1 MKILQPTPVR
11 VAFHTVLILAVLA
24 LWCLSVPC
32 DAFAD
37 DPPTPP
43 PAPPTSTYTPTPE
56 DPTDTPEPSDTA
68 EPTLTSVP
76 TDTPIPTDTAVPTD
90 TPVPSDTPVLVQT
103 AAPTETP
110 PGPVGT
116 AGPQATSNSSADC
129 HSVVSGSVFTLSG
142 RPAAGA
148 TVLIEGTDWSD
159 AMLTDDAGQYGFNQL
174 CPGKASVQAYLADG
188 QVSQL
193 AELDLNGRDPVEIA
207 LSVAAAGAVVADETS
222 DQTPTPEPDMPVTGY
237 AGWLLVGGAGLAAFL
252 LLVAGTRR
260 AITVRERS
268 RGRD

>member
-1 MKILQPTPVR
+1 MKIFQPIPGR

-24 LWCLSVPC
+24 IWCLSAPY

-43 PAPPTSTYTPTPE
+43 PAPPTSTYTPIPE
-56 DPTDTPEPSDTA
+56 DPTDTPEPSDTP
-68 EPTLTSVP
+68 EPTDTSVP
-76 TDTPIPTDTAVPTD
+76 TDTPVPTDTAVPTA
-90 TPVPSDTPVLVQT
+90 TPMPVQT
-103 AAPTETP
+103 AVPTETP
-110 PGPVGT
+110 PGPVET
-116 AGPQATSNSSADC
+116 TGPQPTSNSRADC
-129 HSVVSGSVFTLSG
+129 QSVVSGSVFTLSG

-159 AMLTDDAGQYGFNQL
+159 AMLTDDAGQYSFNQL

-193 AELDLNGRDPVEIA
+193 AELDLNGRDPVEVA
-207 LSVAAAGAVVADETS
+207 LSVAAAGAVVAEATS
-222 DQTPTPEPDMPVTGY
+222 EQTPTPEPDMPVTGY
-237 AGWLLVGGAGLAAFL
+237 AGWLLVGGAGLAVFL

-268 RGRD
+268 GGRD

>member
-1 MKILQPTPVR
+1 MKIIQPTPGK

-24 LWCLSVPC
+24 LWCLSAPC

-37 DPPTPP
+37 DPPTAP

-56 DPTDTPEPSDTA
+56 DPTDTPEPSDTP

-76 TDTPIPTDTAVPTD
+76 TDTSIPTDTDVPTN
-90 TPVPSDTPVLVQT
+90 TPMPAQT
-103 AAPTETP
+103 AVPTETP
-110 PGPVGT
+110 PGPVET
-116 AGPQATSNSSADC
+116 TGPQPTSNPNTDC
-129 HSVVSGSVFTLSG
+129 HSAVSGRVFTLSG

-174 CPGKASVQAYLADG
+174 CPGKASVQAYLVDG

-193 AELDLNGRDPVEIA
+193 AELDLNGRDPVEVA
-207 LSVAAAGAVVADETS
+207 LSVAAAGAVVAEATS
-222 DQTPTPEPDMPVTGY
+222 EPTPTPEPDMPVTGY
-237 AGWLLVGGAGLAAFL
+237 TGWLLVGGAGLAAFL

-260 AITVRERS
+260 AITVRQRS
-268 RGRD
+268 RRRD